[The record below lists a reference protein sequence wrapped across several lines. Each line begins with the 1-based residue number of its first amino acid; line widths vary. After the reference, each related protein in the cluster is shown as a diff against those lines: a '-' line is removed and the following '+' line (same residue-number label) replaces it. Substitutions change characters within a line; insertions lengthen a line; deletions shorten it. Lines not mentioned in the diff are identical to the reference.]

1 MINITS
7 PKDCCGCEACVQ
19 ICPKKCISMKC
30 DSEGFLYPEVDDS
43 TCIDCGLCEKVCPV
57 INQYGTQKPL
67 RVCAAKNN
75 NETERLS
82 SSSGGVF
89 ILVAKE
95 ILKKGGVVFG
105 AKFDDDFNVVHDY
118 CETEEELCKFQGSKY
133 VQSRIG
139 NAYTQVKKFLT
150 EGRKVLFSGTSCQIA
165 GLKHFLRKEYDNLF
179 TIDVVCHGVPSP
191 LVWKNYLNEIKCAKR
206 KIGKNTV
213 PFSLNETSVKL
224 TDVSFRDK
232 SNGWKKFGFKITYV
246 ASKATENSVS
256 KSPINKHTLIEPFYD
271 NIFMKGF
278 LQNLYLRPSCHYCSA
293 KAGKSHS
300 DITIADYWGIQNYH
314 PQFDDDKG
322 AGLVLVNSTKGE
334 QLYSSLNLNS
344 INTAY
349 ENGLRHNPCIERSV
363 SEPKYRSLFWKLYS
377 QKGLDAVEVIIKKIK
392 PSLFRRGLSFAKRCL
407 KKLLLT
413 TNI

>member
-7 PKDCCGCEACVQ
+7 PKDCCGCEACAQ

-30 DSEGFLYPEVDDS
+30 DSEGFLYPEVDAL

-57 INQYGTQKPL
+57 INQYDTQKPL

-89 ILVAKE
+89 ILIAKE
-95 ILKKGGVVFG
+95 VLKAGGVVFG
-105 AKFDDDFNVVHDY
+105 AKFDDDFNVVHDF

-139 NAYTQVKKFLT
+139 NTYTQVKKFLT
-150 EGRKVLFSGTSCQIA
+150 EERKVLFSGTSCQIA

-179 TIDVVCHGVPSP
+179 SIDVVCHGVPSS

-213 PFSLNETSVKL
+213 LLSLNETSLKL
-224 TDVSFRDK
+224 IDVSFRDK
-232 SNGWKKFGFKITYV
+232 SNGWKKYGFKITYV
-246 ASKATENSVS
+246 ASKATENSVL
-256 KSPINKHTLIEPFYD
+256 KSPINKQTLIEPFYD

-278 LQNLYLRPSCHYCSA
+278 LQNLYLRPSCHYCPA
-293 KAGKSHS
+293 KAGMAHS

-322 AGLVLVNSTKGE
+322 AGLVLINSTKGE

>member
-7 PKDCCGCEACVQ
+7 PKDCCGCEACAQ

-30 DSEGFLYPEVDDS
+30 DTEGFLYPKVDAS

-57 INQYGTQKPL
+57 INQYDTQKPL

-75 NETERLS
+75 NETERLL

-89 ILVAKE
+89 VLVAKD
-95 ILKKGGVVFG
+95 ILKEGGVVFG
-105 AKFDDDFNVVHDY
+105 AKFDDDFNVIHDY
-118 CETEEELCKFQGSKY
+118 CETDEELCKFQGSKY

-139 NAYTQVKKFLT
+139 DTYIKAKKFLT

-165 GLKHFLRKEYDNLF
+165 GLKHFLKKDYDNLF
-179 TIDVVCHGVPSP
+179 TIDIVCHGVPSP

-206 KIGKNTV
+206 KIGKNSV
-213 PFSLNETSVKL
+213 FLSVNETSVDL

-232 SNGWKKFGFKITYV
+232 TNGWKKYGFKITYV
-246 ASKATENSVS
+246 ASKATENTVS
-256 KSPINKHTLIEPFYD
+256 KSSINKLTLIEPFYD

-278 LQNLYLRPSCHYCSA
+278 LQNLYLRPSCYYCAA
-293 KAGKSHS
+293 KAGKAHS
-300 DITIADYWGIQNYH
+300 DITIADYWGIQNYY

-322 AGLVLVNSTKGE
+322 IGLVLINSEKGE
-334 QLYSSLNLNS
+334 QLYSFLNLDS

-349 ENGLRHNPCIERSV
+349 EDGLRNNPCIERSV
-363 SEPKYRSLFWKLYS
+363 VVPKYRQYFWQIYYK
-377 QKGLDAVEVIIKKIK
+377 KGIDAVNVIIAKTK
-392 PSLFRRGLSFAKRCL
+392 PSFLRRCFYFAKKCL
-407 KKLLLT
+407 RKLLLT
-413 TNI
+413 TKN

>member
-7 PKDCCGCEACVQ
+7 PKDCCGCEACAQ

-30 DSEGFLYPEVDDS
+30 DSEGFLYPEVDAL
-43 TCIDCGLCEKVCPV
+43 TCIDCGLCQKVCPI
-57 INQYGTQKPL
+57 INQYDTQKPL

-89 ILVAKE
+89 ILIAKE
-95 ILKKGGVVFG
+95 VLKAGGVVFG
-105 AKFDDDFNVVHDY
+105 AKFDSDFNVIHDY

-139 NAYTQVKKFLT
+139 NTYTQVKKFLT

-206 KIGKNTV
+206 KIGKNSV
-213 PFSLNETSVKL
+213 FLSVNEISVDL
-224 TDVSFRDK
+224 TDISFRDK
-232 SNGWKKFGFKITYV
+232 TNGWKKFGFKITYV
-246 ASKATENSVS
+246 ASRATENTVS
-256 KSPINKHTLIEPFYD
+256 KSYINKLTLIEPFYD

-278 LQNLYLRPSCHYCSA
+278 LQNLYLRPSCYYCAA
-293 KAGKSHS
+293 KAGKAHS
-300 DITIADYWGIQNYH
+300 DITIADYWGIQNYY

-322 AGLVLVNSTKGE
+322 IGLVLINSEKGE
-334 QLYSSLNLNS
+334 QLYSSLNLDS

-349 ENGLRHNPCIERSV
+349 EDGLRNNPFIERSV
-363 SEPKYRSLFWKLYS
+363 AVPKYRSYFWENYHK
-377 QKGLDAVEVIIKKIK
+377 KGIEAVNIIIKKMK
-392 PSLFRRGLSFAKRCL
+392 PSFFRRCLSFAKRCL
-407 KKLLLT
+407 LKVVG
-413 TNI
+413 